1 MLIIVDLLET
11 RLGNSHTLPA
21 SWKRVFLLFEIFSP
35 RQNCFSFLTFF
46 VSIFLSFPS
55 GRPMRPLFSFLS
67 SHFILVLLF
76 EGRPISTVVLHPAG
90 SQVCFLVCFFLEELE
105 GKGEGAQN
113 LALIP

>member
-1 MLIIVDLLET
+1 MLFVAD
-11 RLGNSHTLPA
+11 S
-21 SWKRVFLLFEIFSP
+21 
-35 RQNCFSFLTFF
+35 FF
-46 VSIFLSFPS
+46 VSLFLSFLS
-55 GRPMRPLFSFLS
+55 GRPTRPLFSFSS

-90 SQVCFLVCFFLEELE
+90 SQVCFFLEELE

>member
-11 RLGNSHTLPA
+11 KLGNSHTLPA

-55 GRPMRPLFSFLS
+55 GRPKRPLFSFLP
-67 SHFILVLLF
+67 SHFILVLPF

-90 SQVCFLVCFFLEELE
+90 SQVCFLIGFFLEELE
-105 GKGEGAQN
+105 GKGEGAQSI
-113 LALIP
+113 ALIP